1 MKEIF
6 SKIYRDRLWWN
17 TLYPPSPEF
26 PYYSG
31 FGSHNEGIISS
42 YTESIS
48 NFLKDFDKKPDVLD
62 LGCGDFNVG
71 SKIRSL
77 CGSYIAT
84 DIVPEL
90 IEFNKNKF
98 SKLNV
103 DFRVN
108 DLTDL
113 KDPLP
118 SADVI
123 FVRQVLQHLSNADIQ
138 RFLPRLSGNYR
149 WLVITEHVPS
159 KDFIPNIDHVSYETS
174 RVLNNCVEMTL
185 GKMQSSGIILTDPPF
200 NLNIIEEKILCNLTH
215 NDPELG
221 DLRTI
226 AYRLSAIEPCV
237 NDSVTMEYS

>member
-6 SKIYRDRLWWN
+6 SKIYRDRLWVDP
-17 TLYPPSPEF
+17 LYSPSSDF

-31 FGSHNEGIISS
+31 WGSHHEMAVST
-42 YTESIS
+42 YTKCVS
-48 NFLKDFDKKPDVLD
+48 NFLKSFDKKPDVLD

-98 SKLNV
+98 STLNV

-108 DLTDL
+108 DFTNL

-123 FVRQVLQHLSNADIQ
+123 FIRQVLQHLSNADIQ
-138 RFLPRLSGNYR
+138 RFLPRLFGNYT
-149 WLVITEHVPS
+149 WLVLTEHLPGH
-159 KDFIPNIDHVSYETS
+159 DFISNIDHVSYEKS
-174 RVLNNCVEMTL
+174 RVLNNSVEMTS
-185 GKMQSSGIILTDPPF
+185 GQMQSSGIILTDPPF
-200 NLNIIEEKILCNLTH
+200 NLNIIEEKLLCNLK
-215 NDPELG
+215 NKNSNLG
-221 DLRTI
+221 DIRTI
-226 AYRLSAIEPCV
+226 AYLLSAKGPTTC
-237 NDSVTMEYS
+237 

>member
-6 SKIYRDRLWWN
+6 SKIYRDRLWAN
-17 TLYPPSPEF
+17 PLYPPAPDF

-31 FGSHNEGIISS
+31 FGSHHEVAVSV
-42 YTESIS
+42 YTKYIS
-48 NFLKDFDKKPDVLD
+48 NFLKSFDKKPDVLD
-62 LGCGDFNVG
+62 LGCGDFNIG

-98 SKLNV
+98 STLNV

-113 KDPLP
+113 NDPLP

-138 RFLPRLSGNYR
+138 LFLPRLFGNYT

-159 KDFIPNIDHVSYETS
+159 HDFIPNIDHVNYRTS
-174 RVLNNCVEMTL
+174 RVLNNSVEMTS
-185 GKMQSSGIILTDPPF
+185 GQVQSSGIILTDPPF
-200 NLNIIEEKILCNLTH
+200 NLNIIEEKLLFNLKNT
-215 NDPELG
+215 NSNFG
-221 DLRTI
+221 DIRTI
-226 AYRLSAIEPCV
+226 AYLLR
-237 NDSVTMEYS
+237 